1 MNTVTS
7 DKSKLY
13 YPKMPAMW
21 WLTKRAYFLFMLR
34 EISSVFI
41 AIFLVVLL
49 IEMYQLSRGPAAYAG
64 FLQRLTS
71 PGWIIFHVVAW
82 LFALYHSFT
91 WFSLTS
97 KVQVVRV
104 GGRQVPPPLV
114 TAVNVGIWIVLS
126 VVILFVF
133 LFV

>member
-1 MNTVTS
+1 
-7 DKSKLY
+7 
-13 YPKMPAMW
+13 
-21 WLTKRAYFLFMLR
+21 
-34 EISSVFI
+34 
-41 AIFLVVLL
+41 
-49 IEMYQLSRGPAAYAG
+49 
-64 FLQRLTS
+64 
-71 PGWIIFHVVAW
+71 VVAW
-82 LFALYHSFT
+82 QFALYHSFT